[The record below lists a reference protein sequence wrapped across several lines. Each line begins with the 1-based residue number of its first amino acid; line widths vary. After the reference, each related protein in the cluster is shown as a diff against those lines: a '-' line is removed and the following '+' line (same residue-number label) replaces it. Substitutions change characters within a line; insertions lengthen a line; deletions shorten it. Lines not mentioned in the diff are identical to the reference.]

1 MTVGGRGWG
10 VGYRT
15 GGGGVH
21 TDSVRRAL
29 SAMVSGCSTL
39 CGGGYAG
46 LYHSLRMPWCG
57 VCIGQGCSGVWQG
70 RRMGGT
76 GCGMTGGGYT
86 FTCLYEVNQLHVF
99 TRREDGFCGGFCS
112 EALWVVSN
120 GVSNRG
126 CLMGC
131 LIGGV

>member
-1 MTVGGRGWG
+1 MGYGRDGAW
-10 VGYRT
+10 
-15 GGGGVH
+15 
-21 TDSVRRAL
+21 
-29 SAMVSGCSTL
+29 
-39 CGGGYAG
+39 
-46 LYHSLRMPWCG
+46 
-57 VCIGQGCSGVWQG
+57 
-70 RRMGGT
+70 GGT

-120 GVSNRG
+120 GVSNGVSNRG

-131 LIGGV
+131 LIGVSNRGV